1 MEDEGRG
8 PGGLE
13 MHMMLDLFLDG
24 RKRRAEES

>member
-1 MEDEGRG
+1 MEDGGRG

-24 RKRRAEES
+24 RKRRAR